1 MKSAVFLYNTQSG
14 KCKIERCTEA
24 VCTVFRA
31 YGYDIKPQLID
42 FCANPFDG
50 NEQID
55 LMVVAGGDGTVNY
68 VVNAMKNKGLDIPL
82 GVIPAGTAND
92 FAGALGMSHQPL
104 EAARQIASGAVDRV
118 DCGCVNGLYF
128 VNIFSFGIF
137 TTTSQRTPDQRKHKI
152 GKLAYLIE
160 GVKELRA
167 MHAVPLKVVAD
178 GQAFDFNSLMV
189 LVFNGETAGGFRL
202 ARRSSIK
209 DGLFDCIMLEKK
221 NFLRSTL
228 AMGRYLLR
236 GNPKIVRHLQVRSLD
251 IVSTVNEPTDVD
263 GQKGA
268 EFPLHIE
275 CIAGG
280 LRIMCPPRR
289 VAPFQAFERRFKTV
303 VSATAGLRTSLFFV
317 RPIAISDENCY
328 ICPKNHDDM
337 ADNIKATRTTREGG
351 RENLRKVSISRIK
364 KEMSDVFYLSDDLVI
379 TTLDAQNNTTSD
391 YPASIDGFSAIIM
404 MTGEATVSIDMQ
416 NYNVKPNTI
425 VFFNPDSI
433 IRTVKCSSNAAAY
446 FLAFSKSFV
455 NEIQIDLSTS
465 LPVYMRFGKAPVLEV
480 TPQDVDQIRQLFQLI
495 KTMLRSD
502 KERYRHEIIRTLFTT
517 AFYII
522 TEINQ
527 REQPGEIKQ
536 GRCEVLF
543 DEFMSLLQQYN
554 KRERNVSFYAKQL
567 NITPKYLSSVVKEV
581 SGKTAACWIDE
592 SVILEAK
599 ALLKYSGMSIQE
611 IAYHLNFST
620 QSFFGKY
627 FKQHTGTSPS
637 RYKRKG

>member
-1 MKSAVFLYNTQSG
+1 MKHIFIINPAAG
-14 KCKIERCTEA
+14 KKDSRQRVYTMAEA
-24 VCTVFRA
+24 LKKNHNLDVECMLTKSRGHATALTRA
-31 YGYDIKPQLID
+31 IAETGDYVRFYA
-42 FCANPFDG
+42 C
-50 NEQID
+50 
-55 LMVVAGGDGTVNY
+55 GGDGTVNY

-280 LRIMCPPRR
+280 LRIMCPR
-289 VAPFQAFERRFKTV
+289 
-303 VSATAGLRTSLFFV
+303 
-317 RPIAISDENCY
+317 
-328 ICPKNHDDM
+328 
-337 ADNIKATRTTREGG
+337 
-351 RENLRKVSISRIK
+351 
-364 KEMSDVFYLSDDLVI
+364 
-379 TTLDAQNNTTSD
+379 
-391 YPASIDGFSAIIM
+391 
-404 MTGEATVSIDMQ
+404 GE
-416 NYNVKPNTI
+416 
-425 VFFNPDSI
+425 
-433 IRTVKCSSNAAAY
+433 
-446 FLAFSKSFV
+446 
-455 NEIQIDLSTS
+455 
-465 LPVYMRFGKAPVLEV
+465 
-480 TPQDVDQIRQLFQLI
+480 
-495 KTMLRSD
+495 
-502 KERYRHEIIRTLFTT
+502 
-517 AFYII
+517 
-522 TEINQ
+522 
-527 REQPGEIKQ
+527 
-536 GRCEVLF
+536 
-543 DEFMSLLQQYN
+543 
-554 KRERNVSFYAKQL
+554 
-567 NITPKYLSSVVKEV
+567 
-581 SGKTAACWIDE
+581 
-592 SVILEAK
+592 
-599 ALLKYSGMSIQE
+599 
-611 IAYHLNFST
+611 
-620 QSFFGKY
+620 
-627 FKQHTGTSPS
+627 
-637 RYKRKG
+637 

>member
-178 GQAFDFNSLMV
+178 GQAFDFNS
-189 LVFNGETAGGFRL
+189 
-202 ARRSSIK
+202 IK
-209 DGLFDCIMLEKK
+209 EGLFDCIMLEKK

-280 LRIMCPPRR
+280 LRIMCPR
-289 VAPFQAFERRFKTV
+289 
-303 VSATAGLRTSLFFV
+303 
-317 RPIAISDENCY
+317 
-328 ICPKNHDDM
+328 
-337 ADNIKATRTTREGG
+337 
-351 RENLRKVSISRIK
+351 
-364 KEMSDVFYLSDDLVI
+364 
-379 TTLDAQNNTTSD
+379 
-391 YPASIDGFSAIIM
+391 
-404 MTGEATVSIDMQ
+404 GE
-416 NYNVKPNTI
+416 
-425 VFFNPDSI
+425 
-433 IRTVKCSSNAAAY
+433 
-446 FLAFSKSFV
+446 
-455 NEIQIDLSTS
+455 
-465 LPVYMRFGKAPVLEV
+465 
-480 TPQDVDQIRQLFQLI
+480 
-495 KTMLRSD
+495 
-502 KERYRHEIIRTLFTT
+502 
-517 AFYII
+517 
-522 TEINQ
+522 
-527 REQPGEIKQ
+527 
-536 GRCEVLF
+536 
-543 DEFMSLLQQYN
+543 
-554 KRERNVSFYAKQL
+554 
-567 NITPKYLSSVVKEV
+567 
-581 SGKTAACWIDE
+581 
-592 SVILEAK
+592 
-599 ALLKYSGMSIQE
+599 
-611 IAYHLNFST
+611 
-620 QSFFGKY
+620 
-627 FKQHTGTSPS
+627 
-637 RYKRKG
+637 